1 MKRKAFKVFLVFAL
15 LLVTVSA
22 SVPNMALAGTNDIK
36 VIVNDK
42 VISMDEKP
50 FIENSTGRTF
60 VPIRFVAEAL
70 NATVDYES
78 TTKKI
83 TITKGSKVIQIF
95 VGKKDTIVNGKKG
108 TSDTAPVIKNGR
120 TFVPLRFVAENLDC
134 TVDWDSKTR
143 TITITEKGFVSEKN
157 MTKEELIAKY
167 TALSEK
173 SRLISEDNFKFVPLT
188 DYCSPDKVLMPD
200 SVKKI
205 AYLNVTDLPIR
216 RYADAVSDIYNIEL
230 DTYNGQQVLSVTM
243 RVPNRVAT
251 TSLLYATKN
260 KEIKI
265 NRVQI
270 ENATETIVQIGYRDY
285 VVKHKY
291 QLPSKL
297 TEKATFDD
305 VEYIVFY
312 SGSNAVLIKNPY
324 RK

>member
-70 NATVDYES
+70 NATVDYEA

-134 TVDWDSKTR
+134 TVDWDSQSR
-143 TITITEKGFVSEKN
+143 VITIKEKDFVPNTEKPVTNFDDLGLTKQPLSTLGEPIMAEFALREHEIYYAKLGLPLPEEYKQVGVIYISKEQLPIKFSDGFILYDIQEDGEFVTTKTTMTTKNRDNDPPIIYLWEKGVGN
-157 MTKEELIAKY
+157 RTNTPIR
-167 TALSEK
+167 K
-173 SRLISEDNFKFVPLT
+173 SYDGNICIGT
-188 DYCSPDKVLMPD
+188 Y
-200 SVKKI
+200 SVKQSWGNK
-205 AYLNVTDLPIR
+205 YGRTLDFK
-216 RYADAVSDIYNIEL
+216 NI
-230 DTYNGQQVLSVTM
+230 
-243 RVPNRVAT
+243 
-251 TSLLYATKN
+251 
-260 KEIKI
+260 
-265 NRVQI
+265 
-270 ENATETIVQIGYRDY
+270 DY
-285 VVKHKY
+285 VMIR
-291 QLPSKL
+291 
-297 TEKATFDD
+297 ADFDYY
-305 VEYIVFY
+305 V
-312 SGSNAVLIKNPY
+312 AIKNPW
-324 RK
+324 K